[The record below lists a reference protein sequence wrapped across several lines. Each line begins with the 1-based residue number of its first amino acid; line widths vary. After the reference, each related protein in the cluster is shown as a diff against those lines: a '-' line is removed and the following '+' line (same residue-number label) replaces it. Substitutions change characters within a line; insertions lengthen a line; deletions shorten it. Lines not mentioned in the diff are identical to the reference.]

1 MSFNPSTRRQT
12 EIARNKILLKEIATN
27 PQSRIPETARE
38 LGISRSQTYSILK
51 EFSEAWIITEDE
63 PNFPAKLLYLYNE
76 NKALP
81 EDCPRLTDHEI
92 RQLKPVVDKVEH
104 RDPDSILGPTSEK
117 ETFNN
122 S

>member
-1 MSFNPSTRRQT
+1 VSFNPSTRRQT
-12 EIARNKILLKEIATN
+12 EIARNKILLLKEIATN

-38 LGISRSQTYSILK
+38 LGISRSQAYSILK

-81 EDCPRLTDHEI
+81 EDLSSSNRSRNSSIKTGC
-92 RQLKPVVDKVEH
+92 RQ
-104 RDPDSILGPTSEK
+104 G
-117 ETFNN
+117 
-122 S
+122 